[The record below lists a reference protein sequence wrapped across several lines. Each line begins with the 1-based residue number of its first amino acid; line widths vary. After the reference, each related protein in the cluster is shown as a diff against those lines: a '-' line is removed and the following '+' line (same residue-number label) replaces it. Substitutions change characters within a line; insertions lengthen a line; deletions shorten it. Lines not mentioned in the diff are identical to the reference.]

1 MSYSSRPLPAH
12 LRQQSTSN
20 SASTGQ
26 SPILL
31 ARINEK
37 KKELEDLKQLRDL
50 SAALAGQMS
59 GLEEKLAT
67 LSNGT
72 EGMDC
77 FSYALYLKTCLTYSI
92 AVAAVLSNWHNVL
105 RAISMASSKQRLQNL
120 GRTSTDLISVKIPK
134 PKEAEGDD
142 IEGQKDDE
150 SEVPLP
156 QTLVRIP
163 TEHAPALQQQ
173 VEANSGTS
181 GE

>member
-1 MSYSSRPLPAH
+1 VFTFVLIWLVPRGWVEISLASMQDKIGKTALPKWQLSHSLRPLRQTPGAKCQCLCCRKHLPTPRISVVEQRVNGNRVDNYANMSYSSRPLPSH

-72 EGMDC
+72 EGI
-77 FSYALYLKTCLTYSI
+77 S
-92 AVAAVLSNWHNVL
+92 LSGACTIL
-105 RAISMASSKQRLQNL
+105 
-120 GRTSTDLISVKIPK
+120 
-134 PKEAEGDD
+134 
-142 IEGQKDDE
+142 
-150 SEVPLP
+150 
-156 QTLVRIP
+156 
-163 TEHAPALQQQ
+163 
-173 VEANSGTS
+173 
-181 GE
+181 